1 VRDLYLLTYF
11 FSFAKNCLLGNLK
24 EEYIESSF
32 KAGEKDGGLR
42 G

>member
-1 VRDLYLLTYF
+1 VRDLVRYF
-11 FSFAKNCLLGNLK
+11 FNLAKNCLFGNLK

-32 KAGEKDGGLR
+32 KAGEKDGGLK